1 MNISRLRD
9 DHMNAKA
16 ISEHEL
22 KLIVG
27 NVDETQAVEILKL
40 QPTVGELE
48 EAVVWATG
56 DGDVLAKE
64 GRPLTGKVSEI
75 VEILTA
81 DEDEPARVR

>member
-1 MNISRLRD
+1 MT
-9 DHMNAKA
+9 AKA

-27 NVDETQAVEILKL
+27 NVDETQVVEILKL

-81 DEDEPARVR
+81 DEDEPARAR

>member
-1 MNISRLRD
+1 VSRLREE
-9 DHMNAKA
+9 HMNAKA

-27 NVDETQAVEILKL
+27 NVDETQVIDILKL
-40 QPTVGELE
+40 QPTISELE

-64 GRPLTGKVSEI
+64 GRPLTGKVSDI

-81 DEDEPARVR
+81 DEDEPPRVR

>member
-1 MNISRLRD
+1 MTV
-9 DHMNAKA
+9 KT

-27 NVDETQAVEILKL
+27 NVDETKVVDILKL
-40 QPTVGELE
+40 QPTVSELE

-64 GRPLTGKVSEI
+64 GRPLTGRVADI
-75 VEILTA
+75 VDILTE
-81 DEDEPARVR
+81 DEDEPPRAA

>member
-1 MNISRLRD
+1 MNT
-9 DHMNAKA
+9 KV

-27 NVDETQAVEILKL
+27 NVDETNVVDILNL
-40 QPTVGELE
+40 QPTVSELE

-64 GRPLTGKVSEI
+64 ERALTGKVSDI
-75 VEILTA
+75 VEILTE
-81 DEDEPARVR
+81 DEDEPLRAS

>member
-1 MNISRLRD
+1 MTV
-9 DHMNAKA
+9 KA

-27 NVDETQAVEILKL
+27 NVDETKVVDILNL
-40 QPTVGELE
+40 QPTVSELE

-64 GRPLTGKVSEI
+64 GHILTGKVSDI
-75 VEILTA
+75 VEILTE
-81 DEDEPARVR
+81 DEDEPPRAS

>member
-1 MNISRLRD
+1 MNS
-9 DHMNAKA
+9 KT

-27 NVDETQAVEILKL
+27 NVDENQVIDILKL

-64 GRPLTGKVSEI
+64 GRPLTGKISDI

-81 DEDEPARVR
+81 DEDEPPRVR

>member
-1 MNISRLRD
+1 MTV
-9 DHMNAKA
+9 KA

-27 NVDETQAVEILKL
+27 NVDETKVVDILKL
-40 QPTVGELE
+40 QPTISELE

-64 GRPLTGKVSEI
+64 GRTLTGKVSDI
-75 VEILTA
+75 VEILTE
-81 DEDEPARVR
+81 DEDEPEPPRAS

>member
-1 MNISRLRD
+1 MSRLREE
-9 DHMNAKA
+9 HMNAKA

-27 NVDETQAVEILKL
+27 NVDETQVIDILKL
-40 QPTVGELE
+40 QPTISELE

-64 GRPLTGKVSEI
+64 GRPLTGKVSDI

-81 DEDEPARVR
+81 DEDEPPRVR

>member
-1 MNISRLRD
+1 MNSKTISG
-9 DHMNAKA
+9 
-16 ISEHEL
+16 HEL

-27 NVDETQAVEILKL
+27 NIDETQVIDILKL
-40 QPTVGELE
+40 QPTVSELE

-64 GRPLTGKVSEI
+64 GHPLTGKVADI

-81 DEDEPARVR
+81 DEDESPRAS

>member
-1 MNISRLRD
+1 
-9 DHMNAKA
+9 MNAKA

-27 NVDETQAVEILKL
+27 NVDETQVIDILKL
-40 QPTVGELE
+40 QPTISELE

-64 GRPLTGKVSEI
+64 GRPLTGKVSDI

-81 DEDEPARVR
+81 DEDEPPRVR